1 MIGVILRK
9 SVIARFA
16 RTLGTLLR
24 SGVPLL
30 SALDAAQDV
39 VENAVYT
46 RFARDLVAALRE
58 GTPIAEALE
67 RSALF
72 EGLVLQ
78 LVRVGEETGTL
89 DAMLLR
95 IAEYY
100 ELDVE
105 TAVTTL
111 GSVVEPVLI
120 IGLGALIAFIVAS
133 ILVPLYSM
141 IGSIK

>member
-1 MIGVILRK
+1 
-9 SVIARFA
+9 
-16 RTLGTLLR
+16 
-24 SGVPLL
+24 VPLL
-30 SALDAAQDV
+30 TALDAAQDV
-39 VENAVYT
+39 VENAVYAL
-46 RFARDLVAALRE
+46 FARDLAQALRE
-58 GTPIAEALE
+58 GTPIAAALQ

-72 EGLVLQ
+72 EGFVLQ
-78 LVRVGEETGTL
+78 LVGVGEETGTL

-120 IGLGALIAFIVAS
+120 IALGALVGVIVAS

-141 IGSIK
+141 IGGIK

>member
-1 MIGVILRK
+1 
-9 SVIARFA
+9 
-16 RTLGTLLR
+16 LLH

-30 SALDAAQDV
+30 AALDAAQEV
-39 VENAVYT
+39 VENAVYSA
-46 RFARDLVAALRE
+46 FARDLVQALRE
-58 GTPIAEALE
+58 GTPIAGALE

-78 LVRVGEETGTL
+78 LVGVGEETGTL
-89 DAMLLR
+89 DAMLVR

-105 TAVTTL
+105 TAVSTL

-120 IGLGALIAFIVAS
+120 IGLGALIGVIVAS